1 MGIDNYIYLV
11 ETVEKRGHRK
21 VLGVGVERCAR
32 QQNRRAAQAPAPLIW
47 PLTADCQQRHVF
59 LGPL

>member
-32 QQNRRAAQAPAPLIW
+32 QQDVGQHRHQPL
-47 PLTADCQQRHVF
+47 
-59 LGPL
+59 